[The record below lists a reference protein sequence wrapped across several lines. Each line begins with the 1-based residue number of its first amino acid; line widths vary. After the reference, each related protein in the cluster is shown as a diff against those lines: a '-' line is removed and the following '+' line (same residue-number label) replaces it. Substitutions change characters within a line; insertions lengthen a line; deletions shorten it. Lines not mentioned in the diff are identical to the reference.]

1 MKIRITDL
9 LDDYLDEDLPLDP
22 IPEAGIQKSKS
33 KRKSRP
39 GTLHHRPSRAVQ
51 IAAGLVIV
59 ISLSAVA
66 GMKLWCGGNTG
77 ASLAAGNTE
86 RYEQADPQPPSP
98 EPVAESEASDWTD
111 DSYR

>member
-22 IPEAGIQKSKS
+22 VPEAGIQKSKS
-33 KRKSRP
+33 KRKSCP
-39 GTLHHRPSRAVQ
+39 GAPHHRPRRAVQ

-77 ASLAAGNTE
+77 VSLAAGNTE
-86 RYEQADPQPPSP
+86 RYEQAEPQPPSP
-98 EPVAESEASDWTD
+98 EPVAESEA
-111 DSYR
+111 